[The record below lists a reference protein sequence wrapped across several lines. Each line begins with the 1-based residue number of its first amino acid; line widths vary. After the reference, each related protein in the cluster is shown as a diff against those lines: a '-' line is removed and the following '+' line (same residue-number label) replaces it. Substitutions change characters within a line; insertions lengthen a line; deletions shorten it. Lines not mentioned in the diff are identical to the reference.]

1 MGKRVVGSL
10 STANHI
16 YPGPPPS
23 LLLKNNVEKEKKWYT
38 LSGFL
43 QCYYIPFLTIPLTKV
58 SQILIN
64 IINDTI
70 YQKNFVI

>member
-10 STANHI
+10 PTAGHI

-23 LLLKNNVEKEKKWYT
+23 LLLKNDDDKEKKWYT

-43 QCYYIPFLTIPLTKV
+43 QYYYIPFLTIPLTKV
-58 SQILIN
+58 SIDQHHE
-64 IINDTI
+64 
-70 YQKNFVI
+70 